1 MAFDWTKVAGY
12 REDMTAEEK
21 VELLKGFEFEPPHP
35 GEGYVAKKLY
45 DTAASDLAAVKKQLK
60 DRMTAEEAAQAERDA
75 ADKALRDEL
84 NQLRRERAVGMF
96 KAKLLEAKY
105 GAEDAEKLAQAAAD
119 GKMDVFMEAIA
130 KANQAVEKTLRAEIL
145 KDTPRPGAGTGT
157 EPTDKATEIAMGIAK
172 DAAAANKYAND
183 ALSHYM

>member
-21 VELLKGFEFEPPHP
+21 VELLKGFDNEAPNP
-35 GEGYVAKKLY
+35 GEGYVSKKLY
-45 DTAASDLAAVKKQLK
+45 DTVASDLSAAKKQLK
-60 DRMTAEEAAQAERDA
+60 ERMTADEQAQLEREAAE
-75 ADKALRDEL
+75 KALKDEL
-84 NQLRRERAVGMF
+84 NQLRRERAVNAF

-119 GKMDVFMEAIA
+119 GKMDVFMDAIA
-130 KANQAVEKTLRAEIL
+130 KATASVEKTLRAEIL

-157 EPTDKATEIAMGIAK
+157 EPTDKATEIAHGIAK
-172 DAAAANKYAND
+172 DVATANKSAND

>member
-84 NQLRRERAVGMF
+84 ATLRFERAVSNF

-105 GAEDAEKLAQAAAD
+105 SAEDADKLAKAAAE
-119 GKMDVFMEAIA
+119 GKMDVFMDAIA
-130 KANQAVEKTLRAEIL
+130 SANASVEKSLRTEIL
-145 KDTPRPGAGTGT
+145 KDTPRPGAGAGT
-157 EPTDKATEIAMGIAK
+157 TAVDKATEIAQGIAK
-172 DAAAANKYAND
+172 DVAAANKTAND